1 MSSLVFGRC
10 DMGVVLSMFACL
22 WRGVARAWP
31 GAKTQAVL
39 LKEFETEDFR
49 SAAVSLMRD
58 MGSRSVPL
66 FNGIVVVVLAK
77 PRRVAGPY

>member
-1 MSSLVFGRC
+1 
-10 DMGVVLSMFACL
+10 MGVVLSMFACL

-49 SAAVSLMRD
+49 SAAVSVMRD

-66 FNGIVVVVLAK
+66 FNGIVVVVVLAK
-77 PRRVAGPY
+77 PRRAAGPH